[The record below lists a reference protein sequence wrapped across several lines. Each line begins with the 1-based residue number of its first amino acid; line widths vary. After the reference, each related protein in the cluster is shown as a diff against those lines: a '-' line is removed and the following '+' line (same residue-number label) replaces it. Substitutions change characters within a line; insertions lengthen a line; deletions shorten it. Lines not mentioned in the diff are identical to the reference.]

1 MDHQEKAE
9 LLGDIAKMLFKHKLQ
24 FAVVIKD
31 EAGEITIGHNGCKV
45 CSTKLLLE
53 AVENR
58 MEDPKVL
65 AAVALD
71 KAKGHL

>member
-1 MDHQEKAE
+1 MTHTDKAE
-9 LLGDIAKMLFKHKLQ
+9 LLGDIAEMLFEKELQ

-31 EAGEITIGHNGCKV
+31 KAGEMSIGHNGCKV
-45 CSTKLLLE
+45 CSTKLLLQ
-53 AVENR
+53 AVEER

-71 KAKGHL
+71 KAKGHV